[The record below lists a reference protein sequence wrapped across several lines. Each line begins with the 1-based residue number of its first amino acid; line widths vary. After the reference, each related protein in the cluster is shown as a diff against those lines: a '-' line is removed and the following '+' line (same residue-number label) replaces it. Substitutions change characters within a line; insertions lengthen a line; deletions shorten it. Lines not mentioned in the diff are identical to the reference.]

1 MSPELRAALA
11 AAFTALPS
19 PGAQGFAPWMRDLI
33 RAVMREPEPV
43 PLTPAQV
50 NAGELLFAIKWIN
63 DLRDGKAETSDEA
76 LALAACRRAIALAEG
91 KQP

>member
-1 MSPELRAALA
+1 MTDLLRALA
-11 AAFTALPS
+11 
-19 PGAQGFAPWMRDLI
+19 Q
-33 RAVMREPEPV
+33 EPAPV

-91 KQP
+91 KHP